1 MELLQRVVRYLGAVA
16 ASPQGHH
23 SPLVMW
29 HSHMENSAI
38 YLPIKKKRDFSTT
51 MLNCQRVF
59 TEVSFIYT
67 PVLTCETNACE
78 FVVRPASLLKK
89 HLDDDFIW
97 QQPSVWPE
105 DSHHFHLRKRGIP
118 QNIRLDEKMR
128 INHRIFLNST
138 GIPEILRCQ
147 TQEHSKRWP
156 LRLLAGTFTWTGSE
170 DRSWR
175 VDGAGKTAFPRC
187 LISGI
192 WNRPKFWVHHIFGAY
207 ADVYYY
213 H

>member
-1 MELLQRVVRYLGAVA
+1 
-16 ASPQGHH
+16 
-23 SPLVMW
+23 
-29 HSHMENSAI
+29 
-38 YLPIKKKRDFSTT
+38 
-51 MLNCQRVF
+51 MLNCQRVH

-78 FVVRPASLLKK
+78 FVVWPASLLRK

-128 INHRIFLNST
+128 INHGFFLNSM

-156 LRLLAGTFTWTGSE
+156 LRLLAGTFTWTGPE

-187 LISGI
+187 QISGI
-192 WNRPKFWVHHIFGAY
+192 WNRPKFWVHHFWCICRCVLSTFKYWSTVAIIHHNPWITKNPGEVTWGWITTPYWEIFWE
-207 ADVYYY
+207 
-213 H
+213 